1 MRAVSSEV
9 YRRGL
14 MGACRGKCRG
24 YVGGV
29 GRVKGECRV
38 SGEGEGEV

>member
-1 MRAVSSEV
+1 
-9 YRRGL
+9 

-29 GRVKGECRV
+29 ERVKGECRV
-38 SGEGEGEV
+38 SGEGGGEV